1 MKSKIRQYLLK
12 KSAFGNLDKILEM
25 YATGELKQL
34 LSGYEDV
41 RIFPSLSRGNKT
53 VQVNY
58 RFQNICVT
66 LDFFESRYDY
76 VIYPMGTSADDLEML
91 FTKNAYPENFGPE
104 LLINEIDVNIKNH
117 PALKDISAAEK
128 KRKIYSLLAG
138 LSFCPPTAL
147 IVCTTVYC
155 LTTGNIVKLNVWW
168 LICFIVIP
176 LILWWVFDSKAKQM
190 K

>member
-1 MKSKIRQYLLK
+1 MKSKIRKYLLN
-12 KSAFGNLDKILEM
+12 KSVFGNLDKILEM
-25 YATGELKQL
+25 YATGKLKQL

-41 RIFPSLSRGNKT
+41 RIFPSLSRGNET

-66 LDFFESRYDY
+66 LDFFESRYDF
-76 VIYPMGTSADDLEML
+76 VIYPMGTSADDLETL
-91 FTKNAYPENFGPE
+91 FTENAYPENFDPKV
-104 LLINEIDVNIKNH
+104 LIHEIDTNIKNH
-117 PALKDISAAEK
+117 PVRKDISAAEK
-128 KRKIYSLLAG
+128 KRKIDSLLAG

-147 IVCTTVYC
+147 IVYTAVYC
-155 LTTGNIVKLNVWW
+155 LTTGNAVKLDVWW

-176 LILWWVFDSKAKQM
+176 LILWWIFDSKAKRI